1 MIRVATDERC
11 SVSLAELRR
20 DHTIIDLIDYY
31 EGLDFADDRSRP
43 QDGDG

>member
-1 MIRVATDERC
+1 MILVATDERV

-31 EGLDFADDRSRP
+31 EGLDFKDDLAR
-43 QDGDG
+43 GD